1 MEKQAVFNAKKKDII
16 TLKKLAKNA
25 HKIVNHVSMRQENV
39 SFVMMVIML
48 IKSHTNVIKLRLRIA
63 NNNLRMVH
71 VIIVCQ
77 IATLKMVSVFCVKKK
92 LIIV

>member
-1 MEKQAVFNAKKKDII
+1 MVKQAVFNAKKKDII
-16 TLKKLAKNA
+16 TLKKPAKNA

-48 IKSHTNVIKLRLRIA
+48 IKSHTNVIKLLLRIA

-77 IATLKMVSVFCVKKK
+77 IATL
-92 LIIV
+92 